1 MESKST
7 HGLRLDQLADLLRA
21 RVAEDPKP
29 QDGGPKPND
38 RRRKSEDGGL
48 KTEAGDS

>member
-1 MESKST
+1 MEGQST
-7 HGLRLDQLADLLRA
+7 HTLRLDQLADLLRA

-38 RRRKSEDGGL
+38 RGWNSEDGRQMT
-48 KTEAGDS
+48 KDGDS